1 MWINSHDGIQHEKN
15 PDRVVKKV
23 ISLLL
28 VGGLLVMKRIRKLVV
43 KIMLLAII
51 LIGITA
57 PTWATSASE
66 NTISFPDVLQ
76 SAWYL
81 EDLQYIL
88 KDSRQIFA
96 GYPDGT
102 FKPNDTLT
110 ADMYIKLIVTVMGH
124 KVENGKDY
132 WASTYIQKA
141 IEEGYVDP
149 IADTWFTRK
158 YPDDQ
163 YYGYKQPIRR
173 VDMAQVTG
181 RALDKLTD
189 DSEYRDPLAVC
200 EMIKDYKKVS
210 VRCKTNVVK
219 CYDLGILTGFPDGE
233 FKPDNILTRAE
244 AVAVIRRLID
254 KSSRKRAE
262 LPVFPNPS
270 PTQIPVAELNRPEK
284 KDLGN
289 GVVEVEGIR
298 FDPETDIVN
307 EFTNAMGILKVE
319 EFTDVILQHLKFYE
333 HEGKARVKGYIPEL
347 PEGYNWSVAII
358 TSIKDPDDRGLGGI
372 ELFTKEGFSPEQTLP
387 KSDST
392 FDKSLYTN
400 KENIVALV
408 LICEI
413 SYNNKACS
421 GRLWISFTEKRY
433 SRYDAIGGHSL
444 VQEFDPRGFIE
455 W

>member
-1 MWINSHDGIQHEKN
+1 
-15 PDRVVKKV
+15 
-23 ISLLL
+23 
-28 VGGLLVMKRIRKLVV
+28 MKRFKKLMV
-43 KIMLLAII
+43 KILLSAII
-51 LIGITA
+51 LTGITA

-88 KDSRQIFA
+88 KDSRRIFA

-102 FKPNDTLT
+102 FKPNDSLT

-149 IADTWFTRK
+149 SIDILLVRGRLEDPN
-158 YPDDQ
+158 YN
-163 YYGYKQPIRR
+163 YKRPISRE
-173 VDMAQVTG
+173 DMALITG
-181 RALDKLTD
+181 RALNKLTD

-200 EMIKDYKKVS
+200 ELIKDYRKIPNS
-210 VRCKTNVVK
+210 SKTNVVK

-233 FKPDNILTRAE
+233 FKPNNELTRAE

-254 KSSRKRAE
+254 KSARKRSE

-270 PTQIPVAELNRPEK
+270 PTPIPVAELNRPGK

-298 FDPETDIVN
+298 FDPEKDTVN
-307 EFTNAMGILKVE
+307 KSTKAMGIMKAE
-319 EFTDVILQHLKFYE
+319 EFVGVFLQHLKFYE
-333 HEGKARVKGYIPEL
+333 HEGKARVRGYIPEL
-347 PEGYNWSVAII
+347 PEGYVWDLAIQM
-358 TSIKDPDDRGLGGI
+358 SLDGPDDRGLSGI
-372 ELFTKEGFSPEQTLP
+372 NLFTTEHSPDRTLP
-387 KSDST
+387 KPGNS
-392 FDKSLYTN
+392 FDRSLYTDKENIKSLYLSMDIRTPRN
-400 KENIVALV
+400 ARGGDFY
-408 LICEI
+408 I
-413 SYNNKACS
+413 SLTLK
-421 GRLWISFTEKRY
+421 KY
-433 SRYDAIGGHSL
+433 SRHDSVGGLSL
-444 VQEFDPRGFIE
+444 VEEFDPRGFIE

>member
-1 MWINSHDGIQHEKN
+1 MAKI
-15 PDRVVKKV
+15 
-23 ISLLL
+23 LLS
-28 VGGLLVMKRIRKLVV
+28 
-43 KIMLLAII
+43 AII
-51 LIGITA
+51 LTGITA
-57 PTWATSASE
+57 PTWATGASE

-88 KDSRQIFA
+88 KDSRRIFA

-102 FKPNDTLT
+102 FKPNDSLT

-141 IEEGYVDP
+141 IEEGYVAPSVDILLVRGRMEDP
-149 IADTWFTRK
+149 N
-158 YPDDQ
+158 YN
-163 YYGYKQPIRR
+163 YKRPISRE
-173 VDMAQVTG
+173 DMALITG
-181 RALDKLTD
+181 RALNKLTD

-200 EMIKDYKKVS
+200 ELIKDYRKIPNS
-210 VRCKTNVVK
+210 SKTNVVK

-233 FKPDNILTRAE
+233 FKPNNELTRAE

-254 KSSRKRAE
+254 KSARKRSE

-270 PTQIPVAELNRPEK
+270 PTPIPVAELNRPEK

-298 FDPETDIVN
+298 FDPEKDIVN
-307 EFTNAMGILKVE
+307 KSNNSMGILKAE
-319 EFTDVILQHLKFYE
+319 EFVGVFLQHLKFYE

-347 PEGYNWSVAII
+347 PEGYEWII
-358 TSIKDPDDRGLGGI
+358 GINTSIDKPDDRGLGGI
-372 ELFTKEGFSPEQTLP
+372 EFSVRPGYSPEQTLP
-387 KSDST
+387 KAGNT

-400 KENIVALV
+400 KENITSLYLV
-408 LICEI
+408 LDVRTPRNARVGNFYI
-413 SYNNKACS
+413 SLTLK
-421 GRLWISFTEKRY
+421 KY
-433 SRYDAIGGHSL
+433 SRYDEEGGHSL